1 MRAYA
6 RVLRVPRMRALM
18 VSSVLTRLPIGINGL
33 AVVLFLRA
41 ETGSFSVAGAGA
53 GGLGLGAGPGGPGNP
68 PLGARLGARV
78 LLALACAHAGL
89 LGAIVALGKL
99 DAPTVALVAAALL
112 TGLCL

>member
-41 ETGSFSVAGAGA
+41 ETGSFSRAGAAA
-53 GGLGLGAGPGGPGNP
+53 GGLALGAGLGAPI
-68 PLGARLGARV
+68 GARLVDRHGPRV
-78 LLALACAHAGL
+78 LLALACAHGAL
-89 LGAIVALGKL
+89 LGAIVALAKL
-99 DAPTVALVAAALL
+99 GAPTAALVAA
-112 TGLCL
+112 